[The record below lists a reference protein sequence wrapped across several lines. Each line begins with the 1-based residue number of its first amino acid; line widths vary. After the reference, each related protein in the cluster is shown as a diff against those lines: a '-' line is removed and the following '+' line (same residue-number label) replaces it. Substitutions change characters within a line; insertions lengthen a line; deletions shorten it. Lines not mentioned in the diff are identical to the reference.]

1 MERYQ
6 LWPLVLTNVPGKK
19 ALLCIKNVA
28 TILHS
33 MRQLYI
39 LYVNYLLKT
48 IIYTALLSVALIS
61 CDLYSGEKKEE
72 VKKEEDSLDYYPP
85 TPSALPRSEFRK
97 YHRELTAY
105 FQDKLLRKGFN
116 GSILVAKDGNI
127 IYEKYA
133 GKPDLRGADSLTDS
147 TSLHIASV
155 GKTFTAVAILR
166 MVQDNKLSLDD
177 TLTKFFPGLPYPGI
191 TVKML
196 LNHRSGLPNYVHF
209 IPNSKKWDEKVYA
222 TNEDV
227 LQFLYTEK
235 PRKSFTAG
243 TRFTYSNTNYVL
255 LAMIIEKVSGQ
266 SFPEYM
272 KQTIFDPLQMKH
284 TYVFTLADTLK
295 ATPSFNYN
303 SSYWQNDFLEATY
316 GDKNIYS
323 TPRDMLKWDQ
333 ALYTDQLLKK
343 SMLDSAFAPYSFER
357 PGTHNYGLGFR
368 MLLLPN
374 GKKVI
379 YHFGRW
385 HGFNAAFARLTDEKA
400 TIIILGN
407 KYTSSV
413 YTAARSSY
421 DIFGNYFQQQGS
433 AEEDPESLAKDQPS
447 ATPGRGASP
456 SIAR

>member
-1 MERYQ
+1 M
-6 LWPLVLTNVPGKK
+6 
-19 ALLCIKNVA
+19 AA
-28 TILHS
+28 ILHP
-33 MRQLYI
+33 MRQVFI

-48 IIYTALLSVALIS
+48 AICTILLSVIMIS
-61 CDLYSGEKKEE
+61 CDLYSGEKEE
-72 VKKEEDSLDYYPP
+72 VKKVEDSLDYYPP
-85 TPSALPRSEFRK
+85 TPSALPQSEFRK
-97 YHRELTAY
+97 YHRELSAY
-105 FQDKLLRKGFN
+105 FEQKLIGRGFN
-116 GSILVAKDGNI
+116 GSILVAKEGNI
-127 IYEKYA
+127 LYEKYV
-133 GKPDLRGADSLTDS
+133 GKADLRKNEMLNDS

-166 MVQDNKLSLDD
+166 MAQDNKLSLDD
-177 TLTKFFPGLPYPGI
+177 TLTKFFPGLPYPDI

-196 LNHRSGLPNYVHF
+196 LNHRSGLPNYVYF
-209 IPNSKKWDEKVYA
+209 IPNSKWDKKTYA

-227 LQFLYTEK
+227 LRLLYTEQPK
-235 PRKSFTAG
+235 KTFRAG

-266 SFPEYM
+266 SYPEYM
-272 KQTIFDPLQMKH
+272 KQHIFTPLQMKH
-284 TYVFTLADTLK
+284 TYVFTLADTGR

-303 SSYWQNDFLEATY
+303 ASYWENDFLEATY

-333 ALYTDQLLKK
+333 ALYTEQLLQKPW
-343 SMLDSAFAPYSFER
+343 LDSAFAPYSFER

-407 KYTSSV
+407 KYTSNV

-421 DIFGNYFQQQGS
+421 DIFGNYFQEGN
-433 AEEDPESLAKDQPS
+433 AEEESEGMVKEKPQDDPSTVASASISRQPIS
-447 ATPGRGASP
+447 KK
-456 SIAR
+456 